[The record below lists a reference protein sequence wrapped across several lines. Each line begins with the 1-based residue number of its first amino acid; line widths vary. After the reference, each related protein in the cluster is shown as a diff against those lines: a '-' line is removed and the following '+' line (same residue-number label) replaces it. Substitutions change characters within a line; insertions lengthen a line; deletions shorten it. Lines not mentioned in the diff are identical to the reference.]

1 MNLSKT
7 IQEIHQNAVNH
18 GWWETDRSANER
30 IVLIHSEW
38 SEAVEEARAS
48 RPMKWY
54 ACMEGDEH
62 FPCAPA
68 DETECLNFSDRF
80 NCKWRGKKPEGIAVE
95 LVDGVIRIFDLF
107 GKHGYKPSR
116 QTAEELMRAS
126 RAANP
131 YITKETPLVD
141 IVAAAHSLTARAGD
155 LMLIYGPAEKASL
168 APLEACAGLVMC
180 WLKLQ
185 GEDPVSVIKEK
196 HQYNITRPYK
206 HGKAF

>member
-1 MNLSKT
+1 MNLINT
-7 IQEIHQNAVNH
+7 IQEIHQNAINH
-18 GWWETDRSANER
+18 GWWETDHSTSES

-38 SEAVEEARAS
+38 SEAVEEARAG
-48 RPMKWY
+48 RPMVWHEEY
-54 ACMEGDEH
+54 RDSEGKTVRTL
-62 FPCAPA
+62 P
-68 DETECLNFSDRF
+68 
-80 NCKWRGKKPEGIAVE
+80 KPEGIAVE
-95 LVDGVIRIFDLF
+95 LADGVIRIFDLF
-107 GKHGYKPSR
+107 GKHGYRPSR
-116 QTAEELMRAS
+116 QTAEELIRAS

-141 IVAAAHSLTARAGD
+141 IVSAAHSLTARAGD
-155 LMLIYGPAEKASL
+155 MMLVYGPTEKACL

-185 GEDPVSVIKEK
+185 GEDPVAVIKEK